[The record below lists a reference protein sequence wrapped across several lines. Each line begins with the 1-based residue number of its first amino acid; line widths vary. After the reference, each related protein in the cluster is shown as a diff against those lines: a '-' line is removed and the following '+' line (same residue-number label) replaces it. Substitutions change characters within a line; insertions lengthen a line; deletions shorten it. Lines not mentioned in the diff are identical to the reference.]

1 MNDASAA
8 LCLGVV
14 GARCGQGGEAAPGP
28 APAGEHLH
36 LGRGV
41 AASDPAAHQ
50 DRCSRLRVTCH
61 ILSHVTC
68 YVANIVNITQ
78 AVICCST
85 AEQVD
90 IKQDESY

>member
-50 DRCSRLRVTCH
+50 DRCSQLSVTCQV
-61 ILSHVTC
+61 L
-68 YVANIVNITQ
+68 NIVIITQ
-78 AVICCST
+78 AVICCDT

>member
-41 AASDPAAHQ
+41 AASDPPLTRIAAVGSELHVTF
-50 DRCSRLRVTCH
+50 CHMSRVT
-61 ILSHVTC
+61 LQTL
-68 YVANIVNITQ
+68 
-78 AVICCST
+78 
-85 AEQVD
+85 
-90 IKQDESY
+90 